1 MKNDW
6 SWLGYVIGFVA
17 VVGGL
22 IYWEWNK
29 KRDFGWVQDQYRY
42 IKIEE
47 KQFDR
52 LINAL
57 EKIAEKEGKTNGI
70 QSM

>member
-6 SWLGYVIGFVA
+6 SWLGYVIGMIA

-57 EKIAEKEGKTNGI
+57 EKIAEQEGKTNG
-70 QSM
+70 

>member
-57 EKIAEKEGKTNGI
+57 EKIAEQEGKTNG
-70 QSM
+70 

>member
-6 SWLGYVIGFVA
+6 SWLGYVIGMIA

-52 LINAL
+52 LINVL
-57 EKIAEKEGKTNGI
+57 EKIAEEKGEQNNG
-70 QSM
+70 

>member
-57 EKIAEKEGKTNGI
+57 EKIAEQESKANGI

>member
-1 MKNDW
+1 M
-6 SWLGYVIGFVA
+6 IG
-17 VVGGL
+17 L
-22 IYWEWNK
+22 
-29 KRDFGWVQDQYRY
+29 GWVQDQYRY

-57 EKIAEKEGKTNGI
+57 EKIAEQEGKANGI